1 MELDDLFPH
10 LDRNIQERETEDGDQ
25 IQDRVN
31 KYHHTPRLTNLI
43 FHDHTPRLTNLIFH
57 EPTQLN
63 TSKLVMSANIRSSAH
78 PT

>member
-10 LDRNIQERETEDGDQ
+10 LNRNIQERETEDGDQ

-31 KYHHTPRLTNLI
+31 KYH
-43 FHDHTPRLTNLIFH
+43 HTPRLTNLIFH